1 MRDEEDPMGSV
12 RYEPP
17 EPERGAEDERS
28 VGELLR
34 ELSTE
39 TSTLVR
45 QEVQLAKAEL
55 TEKAKQAGKGAGLL
69 GGAAVMGLALLGAF
83 TAFLIAVIALA
94 VPVWLSALI
103 VTVLYGVIA
112 GVLALVGKKALQQ
125 AGPAKPEQTI
135 DTLKED
141 AQWAKTQ
148 AKSAKR

>member
-1 MRDEEDPMGSV
+1 MGSV

-17 EPERGAEDERS
+17 EPERGPEDERS

-34 ELSTE
+34 ELSAE

-55 TEKAKQAGKGAGLL
+55 TEKAKQAGRGAGLVV
-69 GGAAVMGLALLGAF
+69 GAAVMGLALLGAF
-83 TAFLIAVIALA
+83 AAFLIAVIALA
-94 VPVWLSALI
+94 VPVWLSAAI

-112 GVLALVGKKALQQ
+112 GVLALAGKKALQQ
-125 AGPAKPEQTI
+125 AVPAKPEQTI

>member
-1 MRDEEDPMGSV
+1 MGSV
-12 RYEPP
+12 PYEPP

-34 ELSTE
+34 ELSAE

-112 GVLALVGKKALQQ
+112 GVLALAGKKALQQ
-125 AGPAKPEQTI
+125 AGPAKPQQTI

-141 AQWAKTQ
+141 AQWTKTR
-148 AKSAKR
+148 AKSARK

>member
-1 MRDEEDPMGSV
+1 MGSV

-17 EPERGAEDERS
+17 EPERGAEEERS

-34 ELSTE
+34 ELSAE

-45 QEVQLAKAEL
+45 QEVQLAKVEL
-55 TEKAKQAGKGAGLL
+55 TEKGKQAGKGAGLL

-112 GVLALVGKKALQQ
+112 GVLALAGKKALQQ

-148 AKSAKR
+148 AKSPKK

>member
-1 MRDEEDPMGSV
+1 MGSV
-12 RYEPP
+12 PYEPP

-34 ELSTE
+34 ELSAE

-94 VPVWLSALI
+94 VSVWLSALI

-112 GVLALVGKKALQQ
+112 GVLALAGKKALQQ
-125 AGPAKPEQTI
+125 AGPAKPQQTI

-141 AQWAKTQ
+141 AQWTKTR
-148 AKSAKR
+148 AKSARK

>member
-1 MRDEEDPMGSV
+1 MGSV

-34 ELSTE
+34 ELSAE

-55 TEKAKQAGKGAGLL
+55 TEKGKQAGKGAGLL

-112 GVLALVGKKALQQ
+112 GVLALAGKKALQQ

-148 AKSAKR
+148 AKSAKK

>member
-1 MRDEEDPMGSV
+1 MGSV
-12 RYEPP
+12 PYEPP
-17 EPERGAEDERS
+17 EPERRAEDERS

-34 ELSTE
+34 ELSAE

-55 TEKAKQAGKGAGLL
+55 TVKAKQAGKGAGLL

-83 TAFLIAVIALA
+83 TAFLIAVIALV

-112 GVLALVGKKALQQ
+112 GVLALAGKKALQQ
-125 AGPAKPEQTI
+125 AGPAKPQQTI

-141 AQWAKTQ
+141 AQWTKTR
-148 AKSAKR
+148 AKSARK

>member
-1 MRDEEDPMGSV
+1 MGSV
-12 RYEPP
+12 PYESP

-34 ELSTE
+34 ELSAE

-45 QEVQLAKAEL
+45 QEVQLAKVELAE
-55 TEKAKQAGKGAGLL
+55 KGKQAGKGAGLL

-112 GVLALVGKKALQQ
+112 GVLALAGKKALQQ

-148 AKSAKR
+148 AKSAKK

>member
-1 MRDEEDPMGSV
+1 MGSV

-17 EPERGAEDERS
+17 EPERGTGDERS

-34 ELSTE
+34 ELSAE

-55 TEKAKQAGKGAGLL
+55 TEKGKQAGKGAGLL

-112 GVLALVGKKALQQ
+112 GVLALAGKKALQQ

-148 AKSAKR
+148 AKSAKK

>member
-1 MRDEEDPMGSV
+1 MGSV
-12 RYEPP
+12 PYESP
-17 EPERGAEDERS
+17 EPERGAGAEDERS

-34 ELSTE
+34 ELSAE

-45 QEVQLAKAEL
+45 QEVQLAKVELAE
-55 TEKAKQAGKGAGLL
+55 KGKQAGKGAGLL

-112 GVLALVGKKALQQ
+112 GVLALAGKKALQQ

-148 AKSAKR
+148 AKSAKK

>member
-1 MRDEEDPMGSV
+1 MGSV
-12 RYEPP
+12 PYEPP

-34 ELSTE
+34 ELSAE

-45 QEVQLAKAEL
+45 QEVQLAKVEL
-55 TEKAKQAGKGAGLL
+55 TEKGKQAGKGAGLL

-112 GVLALVGKKALQQ
+112 GVLALAGKKALQQ

-148 AKSAKR
+148 AKSAKK